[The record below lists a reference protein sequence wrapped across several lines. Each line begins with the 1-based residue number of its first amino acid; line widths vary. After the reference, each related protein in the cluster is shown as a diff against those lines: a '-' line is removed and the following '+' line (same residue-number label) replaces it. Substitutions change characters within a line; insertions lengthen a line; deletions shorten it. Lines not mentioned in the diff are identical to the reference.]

1 MEKEKY
7 ETLTNLVSELNDDEV
22 SRLIGICSRRIL
34 IIGNWYSKKHIEDA
48 IGLDK
53 VRDMKIN
60 ETLSEGITMDYLF
73 DTMREFEPDN
83 YLLDYVQAAEQQWIF
98 DNEY

>member
-7 ETLTNLVSELNDDEV
+7 ETLTKLVSELNDDEV
-22 SRLIGICSRRIL
+22 VKLIGICSNRNL
-34 IIGNWYSKKHIEDA
+34 IIGNWYSKEHIEEQ

-73 DTMREFEPDN
+73 NTMRGIEPDN
-83 YLLDYVQAAEQQWIF
+83 LLLDYVMIAEQQ
-98 DNEY
+98 